1 MRYRTRSRPPLR
13 SSCLAAAI
21 SVLMLLAFPASGPG
35 ANAAGGPGKG
45 DRRVIP
51 LPKPTLKGKMSLE
64 EAMARRVSVRDFRQ
78 RTLTTEE
85 IGQILWSAGG
95 QTRPWGGR
103 TVPSAGALYPL
114 EIDMVTPDGVFRYL
128 PERHEMQP
136 RAAGDLRPRLAAA
149 ALHQN
154 CVAQAPAVV
163 VISTVY
169 ERTKRRYGSRAERY
183 VHMEAGHAAQNIHL
197 EAVALGLGSVAVG
210 ASTTTKCTVSWVS
223 GRTRN
228 LCT

>member
-1 MRYRTRSRPPLR
+1 
-13 SSCLAAAI
+13 
-21 SVLMLLAFPASGPG
+21 MLLALPASSPRADG
-35 ANAAGGPGKG
+35 AEGPGKG

-64 EAMARRVSVRDFRQ
+64 EAMARRASVRDFRQ

-136 RAAGDLRPRLAAA
+136 RAAGDLRARLAAA

-163 VISTVY
+163 VISAVY

-210 ASTTTKCTVSWVS
+210 AFNDDEVHRVLGLGKDETPLYLIPV
-223 GRTRN
+223 GEPERRP
-228 LCT
+228 